1 MKNEDIKKAFESLT
15 PSDDAK
21 ERMLKAIIAKSAAAP
36 DVKPAKTESTPWH
49 IRLKVPIGVCTAAMA
64 CAAAFA
70 ITLLNPGLLNNDK
83 TDNFVGTQPF
93 CENTDIFTSTAI
105 TEPVTQASETALTVK
120 KSGGMAACAAMTTD
134 CITKN
139 VKEEISFTETVMS
152 QKPADV
158 STTIITETT
167 AATTTSV
174 KTTEN
179 PANTTT
185 LTKSTDHTE
194 TSDES
199 NSTGSSL
206 YGNLFDFRSITWAGI
221 SYSTDYIET
230 SYDNINS
237 FLGSGAAVNYE
248 TNKVYTVLIYELKN
262 VPIEKGFA
270 VQYIGQSNYYVFYS
284 D

>member
-93 CENTDIFTSTAI
+93 CENANTFTSTAI
-105 TEPVTQASETALTVK
+105 TEPVTQASETALTMK
-120 KSGGMAACAAMTTD
+120 KSGGMPAFATVTTG
-134 CITKN
+134 CIAET
-139 VKEEISFTETVMS
+139 VKTEISFTGTVMS
-152 QKPADV
+152 QKTADV
-158 STTIITETT
+158 LTTTMAETT
-167 AATTTSV
+167 AATTSV

-185 LTKSTDHTE
+185 LTESTDHTE

-199 NSTGSSL
+199 NSTGNSL
-206 YGNLFDFRSITWAGI
+206 YGNLFDFRSIMWAGI
-221 SYSTDYIET
+221 SYSTDYTET

-284 D
+284 S